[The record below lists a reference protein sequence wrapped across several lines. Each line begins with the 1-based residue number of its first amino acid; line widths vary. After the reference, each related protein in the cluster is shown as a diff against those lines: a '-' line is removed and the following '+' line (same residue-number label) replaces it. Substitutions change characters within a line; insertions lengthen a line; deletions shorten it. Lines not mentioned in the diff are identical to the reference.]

1 MVHHVVAGVMGYG
14 TSLVGQELLTTHGQG
29 AATCGHMA
37 IPAAK
42 THRSSYV
49 HAHYVC
55 SDSAGMTLER
65 FCYVIILDNID

>member
-1 MVHHVVAGVMGYG
+1 MVHHVVAGVMGHG